1 MEEITQSS
9 LFGEDAVG
17 VKDGEEAAAEDQ
29 KEAADANKP
38 EQKAATEGSLR
49 YLRQVMKVDGL
60 GLRIMKLI
68 DVRSIQKQVTKL
80 VQLLLADED
89 DLQREDRVIVDSALG
104 LWAQLVKGEEGD
116 EDKLDIDKELVLQ
129 GLLKA
134 KTFTIRDSFRTH
146 FEDLVA
152 GSNAVGEQ
160 VLNILLDQLH
170 TLDELEDLKGKRGQ
184 RTREYFALLA
194 KLISSV
200 AAKKPEMLIEI
211 LKVAIKKSQSHET
224 TEQSGE
230 QYAVDSTRVG
240 LLKMISTVLSLA
252 KEDEERRKAV
262 LEVIQE
268 TKLIDHIHHDCLFYH
283 AGGQSSQKK

>member
-1 MEEITQSS
+1 MEEITESS
-9 LFGEDAVG
+9 LFGEDAVFEDEVG
-17 VKDGEEAAAEDQ
+17 AKDGEEAAAEDQ

-104 LWAQLVKGEEGD
+104 LWAQLVKGEEGE

-211 LKVAIKKSQSHET
+211 LKVAIEKSQSHET

-230 QYAVDSTRVG
+230 
-240 LLKMISTVLSLA
+240 
-252 KEDEERRKAV
+252 
-262 LEVIQE
+262 
-268 TKLIDHIHHDCLFYH
+268 
-283 AGGQSSQKK
+283 